1 MAEYKHPIEDDRE
14 EQAEIPVP
22 ELPLMQPKPETTRLN
37 RKVVM
42 SIVAI
47 IGGFTAISLIW
58 AFSPQKKQSAEEA
71 AAQQKKAAAA
81 QGNATAP
88 NMPEVLNAAP
98 GTYSAMRQTPPGVPQ
113 LGAPLTGDLGG
124 AQLDHQRTAAG
135 EPYYT
140 TYPVSGGGQGQPS
153 IEQQMHFQEKDQKRK
168 DALEARRSPLTFG
181 NPTDFGGRDRS
192 QATPLGVAG
201 AGAPQMPDMGALTA
215 ALGGMG
221 GAPADQNMQDEKR
234 GFTQS
239 KRGGGAYLE
248 AGLQRPLSPYE
259 IKAGSIFPG
268 VLITGINSDLPGQ
281 IVGQIRENIYDSVS
295 GRFLLIPQGTKII
308 GEYDSKVAYG
318 QERALIVWTRLI
330 LPNGDSI
337 SLEGMPGVDLRGY
350 AGLTDKVNNHY
361 MRLLSGVVLGSVLG
375 AAAQVAVGPA
385 GVQNP
390 NFEQLAVA
398 GAAQNIND
406 AGQQITRKNLN
417 IQPTI
422 EIRPGM
428 KFNVFVTKDLILRP
442 YRGR

>member
-221 GAPADQNMQDEKR
+221 GAPR
-234 GFTQS
+234 C
-239 KRGGGAYLE
+239 
-248 AGLQRPLSPYE
+248 
-259 IKAGSIFPG
+259 
-268 VLITGINSDLPGQ
+268 
-281 IVGQIRENIYDSVS
+281 
-295 GRFLLIPQGTKII
+295 
-308 GEYDSKVAYG
+308 
-318 QERALIVWTRLI
+318 RL
-330 LPNGDSI
+330 
-337 SLEGMPGVDLRGY
+337 
-350 AGLTDKVNNHY
+350 
-361 MRLLSGVVLGSVLG
+361 
-375 AAAQVAVGPA
+375 
-385 GVQNP
+385 
-390 NFEQLAVA
+390 F
-398 GAAQNIND
+398 
-406 AGQQITRKNLN
+406 
-417 IQPTI
+417 
-422 EIRPGM
+422 
-428 KFNVFVTKDLILRP
+428 
-442 YRGR
+442 